1 MQLGKVL
8 VVGAG
13 EAGKSTLIACLSPTA
28 VNLEVEGRTVAMD
41 HATLTRNGARL
52 SLVGVPGQG
61 RFEVVRE
68 ALAVGARLAL
78 WVHRAGEPA
87 DVASAR
93 LVGNLAALGVP
104 YLVIVN
110 HHAGVVAG
118 ARDWRA
124 PRGSHYVYSHPAP
137 WCLPR
142 RLHRV
147 LLSAGVQL
155 SPRCVRLQQWT
166 PRLALRR
173 VPIVEPQP
181 RDSRDRVV
189 WCP

>member
-28 VNLEVEGRTVAMD
+28 VNLEVKGRTVAMD

-78 WVHRAGEPA
+78 WVHRAGEPVDA
-87 DVASAR
+87 SSAR

-124 PRGSHYVYSHPAP
+124 PHG
-137 WCLPR
+137 LPEPTATFDVDLKHSSR
-142 RLHRV
+142 ELELV
-147 LLSAGVQL
+147 LDEV
-155 SPRCVRLQQWT
+155 W
-166 PRLALRR
+166 RLAGAARPARR
-173 VPIVEPQP
+173 
-181 RDSRDRVV
+181 
-189 WCP
+189 